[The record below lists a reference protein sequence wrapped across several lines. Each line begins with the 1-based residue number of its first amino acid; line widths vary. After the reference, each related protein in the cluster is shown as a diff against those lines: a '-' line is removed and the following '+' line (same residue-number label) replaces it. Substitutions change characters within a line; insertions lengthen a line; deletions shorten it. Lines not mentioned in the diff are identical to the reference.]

1 MSYPTHTH
9 PHAIGDAAVAVVL
22 VSIVVVFAMSVVSLV
37 TPGPLDGANLATMLL
52 AVAGVVVGVIVSEV
66 SR

>member
-1 MSYPTHTH
+1 MHDATFPHPPTR
-9 PHAIGDAAVAVVL
+9 GNGAAL
-22 VSIVVVFAMSVVSLV
+22 ILLPSSVVVAALSWVSLV
-37 TPGPLDGANLATMLL
+37 TPGALVGVPLVAMLL

>member
-1 MSYPTHTH
+1 MHHPIPTHPPTR
-9 PHAIGDAAVAVVL
+9 GSVAAL
-22 VSIVVVFAMSVVSLV
+22 ILLPSSVVVAALSWVSLV
-37 TPGPLDGANLATMLL
+37 TPGALVGVPLVAMLL